1 MTHSFPPAPDYGSVP
16 QYPIESV
23 DNALKVLLLLG
34 EEPKLR
40 LTDVSRYLGVASSTA
55 HRLLAMLQYR
65 GFVRQD
71 AATRLVSART
81 EEEAALL
88 ERLRLEAVRDE
99 GMLRA
104 TAPAGEQP
112 KIGQLQNLRFLV
124 ERLNDEIEVAQQEVE
139 AAAEGVRERLEE
151 YSSAFRE
158 RHMIDKLREKALETH
173 RSEEVQADR
182 KAMDSVALSRFIRAR
197 AVRRAQES

>member
-1 MTHSFPPAPDYGSVP
+1 MFKFRL
-16 QYPIESV
+16 QR
-23 DNALKVLLLLG
+23 VLDMRVQS
-34 EEPKLR
+34 E
-40 LTDVSRYLGVASSTA
+40 
-55 HRLLAMLQYR
+55 
-65 GFVRQD
+65 QD
-71 AATRLVSART
+71 AATRLAAARS
-81 EEEAALL
+81 EADAALL
-88 ERLRLEAVRDE
+88 ERLRLEEARDQGIE
-99 GMLRA
+99 HASASTGM
-104 TAPAGEQP
+104 QP
-112 KIGQLQNLRFLV
+112 KVGQLQNLRFLV

>member
-1 MTHSFPPAPDYGSVP
+1 MFKFRL
-16 QYPIESV
+16 QR
-23 DNALKVLLLLG
+23 VL
-34 EEPKLR
+34 EMRVQSE
-40 LTDVSRYLGVASSTA
+40 
-55 HRLLAMLQYR
+55 
-65 GFVRQD
+65 QD
-71 AATRLVSART
+71 AATRLAAARS
-81 EEEAALL
+81 EAEAALV
-88 ERLRLEAVRDE
+88 ERLRLEEARDQGIE
-99 GMLRA
+99 HASASAGMQSR
-104 TAPAGEQP
+104 
-112 KIGQLQNLRFLV
+112 IGQLQNIRFLV

-158 RHMIDKLREKALETH
+158 RRMIDKLREKALETH

>member
-1 MTHSFPPAPDYGSVP
+1 MFKFRL
-16 QYPIESV
+16 QR
-23 DNALKVLLLLG
+23 VLDMRVQS
-34 EEPKLR
+34 E
-40 LTDVSRYLGVASSTA
+40 
-55 HRLLAMLQYR
+55 
-65 GFVRQD
+65 QD
-71 AATRLVSART
+71 AATRLAAARS
-81 EEEAALL
+81 EADAALL
-88 ERLRLEAVRDE
+88 ERLRLEAARDQGIE
-99 GMLRA
+99 HASVSTGM
-104 TAPAGEQP
+104 QP
-112 KIGQLQNLRFLV
+112 KVGQLQNLRFLV

>member
-1 MTHSFPPAPDYGSVP
+1 MFKFRL
-16 QYPIESV
+16 QR
-23 DNALKVLLLLG
+23 VLDMRVQN
-34 EEPKLR
+34 E
-40 LTDVSRYLGVASSTA
+40 
-55 HRLLAMLQYR
+55 
-65 GFVRQD
+65 QD
-71 AATRLVSART
+71 AATRLAAARS
-81 EEEAALL
+81 EAEAALL
-88 ERLRLEAVRDE
+88 ERLRLEEARDQGIE
-99 GMLRA
+99 HASASTGM
-104 TAPAGEQP
+104 QP
-112 KIGQLQNLRFLV
+112 KIGQLQNIRFLV

-158 RHMIDKLREKALETH
+158 RRMIDKLREKALETH

>member
-1 MTHSFPPAPDYGSVP
+1 MFKFRL
-16 QYPIESV
+16 QR
-23 DNALKVLLLLG
+23 VLDMRVQS
-34 EEPKLR
+34 E
-40 LTDVSRYLGVASSTA
+40 
-55 HRLLAMLQYR
+55 
-65 GFVRQD
+65 QD
-71 AATRLVSART
+71 AATRLAAARS
-81 EEEAALL
+81 EADAALL
-88 ERLRLEAVRDE
+88 ERLRLEEARDQGIE
-99 GMLRA
+99 HASASTGM
-104 TAPAGEQP
+104 QP

>member
-1 MTHSFPPAPDYGSVP
+1 M
-16 QYPIESV
+16 
-23 DNALKVLLLLG
+23 
-34 EEPKLR
+34 
-40 LTDVSRYLGVASSTA
+40 
-55 HRLLAMLQYR
+55 
-65 GFVRQD
+65 
-71 AATRLVSART
+71 
-81 EEEAALL
+81 
-88 ERLRLEAVRDE
+88 
-99 GMLRA
+99 
-104 TAPAGEQP
+104 QP
-112 KIGQLQNLRFLV
+112 KVGQLQNLRFLV